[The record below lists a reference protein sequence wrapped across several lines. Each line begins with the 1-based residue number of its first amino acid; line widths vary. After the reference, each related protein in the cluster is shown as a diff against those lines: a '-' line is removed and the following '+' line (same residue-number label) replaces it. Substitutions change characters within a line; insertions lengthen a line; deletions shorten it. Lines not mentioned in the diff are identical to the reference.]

1 MQKEKTPEA
10 EIYKPKENSQKEK
23 INQSEC
29 LTLDLWSIFDGH
41 GDTGKTKYSQFT
53 CNQNAFKTCATVSK

>member
-23 INQSEC
+23 INQSER

-41 GDTGKTKYSQFT
+41 GDRSLNTVSLHVIKMHLK
-53 CNQNAFKTCATVSK
+53 ACATVSK